1 MIRKLLSIV
10 GVAMLTAIVG
20 AETAKTP
27 SAKERAELFKKN
39 RPLIER
45 LVEKTVESSRTPND
59 YVKQADTYYKVLFDF
74 SNEIKKA
81 RDNRE
86 DERVKE
92 LTDHL
97 TTLLDKG
104 LMPTLKHA
112 RMQVEGGTG
121 EAEFQKVK
129 AELLEQLD
137 ALLAVMSDTTVKP
150 SLETAKV
157 RLNEISGPKKK

>member
-10 GVAMLTAIVG
+10 GMAMLTAVVG

-27 SAKERAELFKKN
+27 NARERAELFKKN

-45 LVEKTVESSRTPND
+45 LIEKTVESSRTPND

-81 RDNRE
+81 RDSRE
-86 DERVKE
+86 NDRVQE

-97 TTLLDKG
+97 TTLLEKG
-104 LMPTLKHA
+104 LMPTLKQA
-112 RMQVEGGTG
+112 RLQVEGGTG
-121 EAEFQKVK
+121 EEEFQKVK
-129 AELLEQLD
+129 AELLEQLE
-137 ALLAVMSDTTVKP
+137 ALLAVMSDTPVKP
-150 SLETAKV
+150 SLETAKA
-157 RLNEISGPKKK
+157 RLNEISGSKKK

>member
-10 GVAMLTAIVG
+10 GVALLSAVVG
-20 AETAKTP
+20 ADAGRTP
-27 SAKERAELFKKN
+27 SARERAELFKKN
-39 RPLIER
+39 RPLIDR

-59 YVKQADTYYKVLFDF
+59 YVKQADTYYKVLFEF

-86 DERVKE
+86 HERVEE
-92 LTDHL
+92 LTAHL

-104 LMPTLKHA
+104 LVPTLKQA
-112 RMQVEGGTG
+112 RLQVEGGTG

-129 AELLEQLD
+129 AELLVQLD
-137 ALLAVMSDTTVKP
+137 ALLAVMSDTAVKP

-157 RLNEISGPKKK
+157 RLNEISGPSKK